1 MSHTLLDEETWVTFT
16 QSKHSEDGK
25 SDPKTEVGEGR
36 KEKGRWKVDMNEVK
50 KRIE

>member
-1 MSHTLLDEETWVTFT
+1 MTFT